1 MGPALI
7 SDDADRGRFGA
18 PILCHRSVRPGTS
31 PEKLSRFEDTVWHLA
46 PAHPDAHAKINAIRW
61 DHWPAELVG
70 VFKTIAL
77 AFLEHPAP
85 RSVTVTSDGE
95 PMSIGTLAFRLRT
108 LAVFADWMSQ
118 HHLPSLHAVTDQ
130 QLEHYRRHVLR
141 LETSN
146 RRKRDLFIAVR
157 TAWEYRGRLPPH
169 CRLDTDN
176 PWGGTPPSRLAAAPC
191 RPAGAENTTPRIA
204 PATMEALLGWSLR
217 MVEVIG
223 PDIVAAGTEL
233 DRLEAGTHPSQVTL
247 DGSSSRQRLQ
257 AFAADASRQGHAL
270 PGHLSRNWQEQPRI
284 NWSHLARMLQ
294 LPQRQVPPSLRPI
307 ILNSGLPIDDGSPV
321 GTITGHIEDRP
332 WREQPLTTQELPGL
346 VSHLSA
352 ACFVVISYLSG
363 MRPGEVLNL
372 RRGSTRQDETTGQ
385 LLVAGRH
392 GKGHARTPRFTLGD
406 DPWERTWVVVR
417 PVHQAITLLEQLTDA
432 PFLFPS
438 SLHKPHAIRPADR
451 HARRN
456 GEMTRDLGNFIA
468 WVNTTFHRLDGKPA
482 IPPDPAGRI
491 YPTRFRRTL
500 AYFIVRR
507 PRGLIAAALQYGHVS
522 TTVTLSYSGKADT
535 GWLDDLAVERLAAIL
550 EHNQHDHARLTQGEH
565 VSGPAA
571 TDYRDRVES
580 THRFAGRVVNRVRN
594 VERLLAHA
602 DPSIHHG
609 DGMTC
614 VYRAETAACRTTRQA
629 QGLPIADGPLEAECQ
644 SECVNLAYTDRDIA
658 RLRERLNVLN
668 AAADDRIAPAPLRG
682 RARAQADQIL
692 AVLTRHQTA
701 PKEDPTS

>member
-1 MGPALI
+1 MGPALT
-7 SDDADRGRFGA
+7 SDEGDRGRVGA
-18 PILCHRSVRPGTS
+18 SILYHRTVRAGTTPS
-31 PEKLSRFEDTVWHLA
+31 KLSRFEDTVWHLA

-61 DHWPAELVG
+61 DHWPAELVE
-70 VFKTIAL
+70 VFKTVAL
-77 AFLEHPAP
+77 AFLEHPVP

-95 PMSIGTLAFRLRT
+95 PMSIGTLVFRLRT
-108 LAVFADWMSQ
+108 LHVFAAWMSQ
-118 HHLPSLHAVTDQ
+118 HHLPSLHEVTDQ
-130 QLEHYRRHVLR
+130 HLERYRRHVLG

-157 TAWEYRGRLPPH
+157 TVWDYRAYLPPH

-176 PWGGTPPSRLAAAPC
+176 PWDGTPPSRLAAAPC

-223 PDIVAAGTEL
+223 PDVVAARAEL
-233 DRLEAGTHPSQVTL
+233 DQFEAGTHPSQVTL
-247 DGSSSRQRLQ
+247 DGLSSRQRLR

-270 PGHLSRNWQEQPRI
+270 PGHLSRDSQEQPRI

-294 LPQRQVPPSLRPI
+294 LPQRQVPPSLQPVIRD
-307 ILNSGLPIDDGSPV
+307 SGLPIADGSPV
-321 GTITGHIEDRP
+321 GTITGRIEERP
-332 WREQPLTTQELPGL
+332 WRERPLTTQELPGL

-372 RRGSTRQDETTGQ
+372 RRGCTRQDETTGQ
-385 LLVAGRH
+385 LLVAGRC
-392 GKGHARTPRFTLGD
+392 GKGHARTPRPTLGD

-417 PVHQAITLLEQLTDA
+417 PVHQAITVLEQLTDA
-432 PFLFPS
+432 PLLFPS

-456 GEMTRDLGNFIA
+456 GEITRDLGSFIA
-468 WVNTTFHRLDGKPA
+468 WVNATFHRLDGQPA

-491 YPTRFRRTL
+491 YPIRFRRTL

-535 GWLDDLAVERLAAIL
+535 GWLDDLAVERLEALL
-550 EHNQHDHARLTQGEH
+550 EHNQHDHALLARGEH

-580 THRFAGRVVNRVRN
+580 AHRFAGRTVNRVRN
-594 VERLLAHA
+594 VERLLAQA

-614 VYRAETAACRTTRQA
+614 VYRAETAACRTSRIA
-629 QGLPIADGPLEAECQ
+629 HGLPAPDGPLEAECQ
-644 SECVNLAYTDRDIA
+644 SGCVNLAYTDRDIA

-668 AAADDRIAPAPLRG
+668 AAADDQMTPAPLRD
-682 RARAQADQIL
+682 RARAQADQVR
-692 AVLTRHQTA
+692 AVLTRHQTE
-701 PKEDPTS
+701 PKEGRTS